1 MEESAERPDLHSY
14 KKLQS
19 MGRGSGVRATSASS
33 IGISFVWKGVRYR
46 ERIALPP
53 TGRNLNYVKRLKA
66 TIEHEIATNV
76 FDYGKHFPESP
87 RADLQRSGPGTP
99 IDVALRNYLDS
110 LDGQIEPETL
120 YKYRRDAR
128 AVSTWFPKS
137 TLQSLT
143 RADLRLKVSGLNL
156 SRQRVLNL
164 LTPLRGALEQA
175 VEDEIIETNP
185 LSGFKVRRVSAPTEK
200 IDPFTREEIDRLGR
214 TELGSLWI
222 FWAWTGLRS
231 GEVIGLQWGDV
242 DDPPSRISIRRAVR
256 VGREK
261 RPKTESGERLVSLLP
276 AARAVLGVRDRPEA
290 ATPIFLDPG
299 SGKRWYED
307 RSLAR
312 AFRKAC
318 AAGGVRYRYPY
329 QLRHTFASWA
339 LSSGENPLWVA
350 KQMGHRDVTMIFKHY
365 GRYMPDMNPD
375 AGQKMISSKG
385 NIRAAS

>member
-14 KKLQS
+14 KKLQQ

-53 TGRNLNYVKRLKA
+53 TGRNLKYVERLKA

-76 FDYGKHFPESP
+76 FEYAKHFPDSP
-87 RADLQRSGPGTP
+87 RANPQRSGRGTS
-99 IDVALRNYLDS
+99 IELALRNYLDS
-110 LDGQIEPETL
+110 LTGQIEPETL

-128 AVSTWFPKS
+128 HVSAWFPDA
-137 TLQSLT
+137 TIQSLT
-143 RADLRLKVSGLNL
+143 RAEIRLKVASLNL

-185 LSGFKVRRVSAPTEK
+185 LSDFKVRRISAPVEK

-214 TELGSLWI
+214 TELGDLWI

-242 DDPPSRISIRRAVR
+242 DSGCVAIAIRRAVR

-261 RPKTESGERLVSLLP
+261 RPKTASGERRVVLLQL
-276 AARAVLGVRDRPEA
+276 AQEA
-290 ATPIFLDPG
+290 LANLTRGTEADPVFTSPLTG
-299 SGKRWYED
+299 ERWHED

-312 AFRKAC
+312 AFRRAC
-318 AAGGVRYRYPY
+318 QAAGVRYRYPY

-350 KQMGHRDVTMIFKHY
+350 KQMGHRDVTMIFQHY

-385 NIRAAS
+385 NIRAA

>member
-1 MEESAERPDLHSY
+1 MEEGFERPHLHPHE
-14 KKLQS
+14 KLQQ

-33 IGISFVWKGVRYR
+33 IGISFVWKGARYR

-53 TGRNLNYVKRLKA
+53 TSRNLNYVKRLKA
-66 TIEHEIATNV
+66 TIEHEIATNM
-76 FDYGKHFPESP
+76 FDYAKHFPESP
-87 RADLQRSGPGTP
+87 RANLQISRAGTP

-110 LDGQIEPETL
+110 LEGQIEPETL
-120 YKYRRDAR
+120 YKYRRDAKT
-128 AVSTWFPKS
+128 VGGWFEAK
-137 TLQSLT
+137 TLQSLA
-143 RADLRLKVSGLNL
+143 RSDIRNQVASLNL

-164 LTPLRGALEQA
+164 LTPLRGTLEQA
-175 VEDEIIETNP
+175 VEDEIISTNP
-185 LSGFKVRRVSAPTEK
+185 LSDFKVRRVSAPSEK
-200 IDPFTREEIDRLGR
+200 IDPFTREEIDQLGR
-214 TELGSLWI
+214 TRFGNLWT

-242 DDPPSRISIRRAVR
+242 DDPPSRLSIRRAVR

-261 RPKTESGERLVSLLP
+261 RPKTRSGERLVSLLP

-290 ATPIFLDPG
+290 PIFPNPSTG
-299 SGKRWYED
+299 GRWYED
-307 RSLAR
+307 RSLSR

-318 AAGGVRYRYPY
+318 AECGVRYRYPY

-350 KQMGHRDVTMIFKHY
+350 KQMGHASVKMIFDVY
-365 GRYMPDMNPD
+365 GKYMPDMNPD

-385 NIRAAS
+385 NIRAA

>member
-66 TIEHEIATNV
+66 TIEHEIATNT
-76 FDYGKHFPESP
+76 FEYAKHFPESP
-87 RADLQRSGPGTP
+87 RASPQRSGRGAS
-99 IDVALRNYLDS
+99 IELALRNYLDS
-110 LDGQIEPETL
+110 LEGQIEPETL
-120 YKYRRDAR
+120 YKYRRDAKH
-128 AVSTWFPKS
+128 VSAWFPDA
-137 TLQSLT
+137 TIQSLT
-143 RADLRLKVSGLNL
+143 RADIRLKVSTLNL

-185 LSGFKVRRVSAPTEK
+185 LSGFKVRRISAPTEK
-200 IDPFTREEIDRLGR
+200 IDPFTREEIARLGA
-214 TELGSLWI
+214 TELGALWT

-231 GEVIGLQWGDV
+231 GEVIGLRWSDV
-242 DDPPSRISIRRAVR
+242 DSGCMAIAVRRSVR

-261 RPKTESGERLVSLLP
+261 RPKTESGERRIVLLP
-276 AARAVLGVRDRPEA
+276 LARSALASLSRRTEE
-290 ATPIFLDPG
+290 DPVFANPSTG
-299 SGKRWYED
+299 ARWHED

-312 AFRKAC
+312 AFHRAC
-318 AAGGVRYRYPY
+318 QAANVRYRYPY

-350 KQMGHRDVTMIFKHY
+350 KQMGHRDVTMIFHHY
-365 GRYMPDMNPD
+365 GRYMPDMNPE
-375 AGQKMISSKG
+375 AGQKMTSAKG
-385 NIRAAS
+385 NIRAA